1 MMSTLNLEVITPVGR
16 VFAGEVD
23 SITLPG
29 SDGEFGVLPGH
40 ASVVSLLTAGV
51 IDIVRQEKEDESIA
65 IDWGYAQIAAD
76 KVIVLVDGA
85 VAIRGSDESEVG
97 KALDAAKQLLRDAQD
112 SSMLLSTVEARI
124 EASARSLL

>member
-1 MMSTLNLEVITPVGR
+1 MSTLNLEVITPMGR
-16 VFAGEVD
+16 VFCGEVE

-40 ASVVSLLTAGV
+40 AALVSLLSAGV
-51 IDIVRQEKEDESIA
+51 IDIIREGKTDESIA

-85 VAIRGSDESEVG
+85 VAIRGADESEVG

-112 SSMLLSTVEARI
+112 SRVLLSTVEARI

>member
-1 MMSTLNLEVITPVGR
+1 MSTLNLEVITPVGR